1 MITSDGQKNRTVHT
15 NTESLKVA
23 PSLIQERWDMTD
35 FRHEFF
41 VFNAIAAK
49 LCKEQQI
56 LFGNNMKYFDFIDGK
71 HFVRDKAR
79 ERRY

>member
-1 MITSDGQKNRTVHT
+1 
-15 NTESLKVA
+15 
-23 PSLIQERWDMTD
+23 MTD

-41 VFNAIAAK
+41 VFNAMAAK

-56 LFGNNMKYFDFIDGK
+56 LFGNNMKYFYFIDGK

>member
-1 MITSDGQKNRTVHT
+1 
-15 NTESLKVA
+15 
-23 PSLIQERWDMTD
+23 MTD

-41 VFNAIAAK
+41 F
-49 LCKEQQI
+49 
-56 LFGNNMKYFDFIDGK
+56 FGNNMKYFDFIDGK